1 MLVCGET
8 EEECASN
15 LRKVLEQCREHN
27 VKMRLCKCRFFY
39 RELPWLGHVIAEGTF
54 KLDLRKVEAI
64 RDFPDPTDKKGL
76 IRLLGMVTYL
86 DRFCKDL
93 AVLTRPLRDVL
104 KEESAWV
111 WGGQQK
117 TALSA
122 LKEAMLSLPVL
133 RLYDPAVPMVMSVDA
148 SPIGLGAALLQEGQ
162 PLAYL
167 STSLT
172 ATQSPYFQIEKELL
186 AVLFGLRRF
195 RQYIYGQTVIVE
207 SDHKPLVG
215 LLDKPIAECSPRI
228 QRMRLHLQQ
237 FDFKF
242 VYKPGKDLFIT
253 NTLSRAS

>member
-1 MLVCGET
+1 
-8 EEECASN
+8 
-15 LRKVLEQCREHN
+15 
-27 VKMRLCKCRFFY
+27 MRLFKCRFFY
-39 RELPWLGHVIAEGTF
+39 REVLWLGHVIAEGTL
-54 KLDLRKVEAI
+54 KVDPRKVEAI

-104 KEESAWV
+104 KEESTWV
-111 WGGQQK
+111 WGEQQK

-195 RQYIYGQTVIVE
+195 RQYTYGQTVIV
-207 SDHKPLVG
+207 
-215 LLDKPIAECSPRI
+215 
-228 QRMRLHLQQ
+228 
-237 FDFKF
+237 
-242 VYKPGKDLFIT
+242 
-253 NTLSRAS
+253 